1 MQPMQPTLL
10 ALRTILQSAALML
23 ICLATATATGLSAL
37 AALGLVPWL
46 DLPLMIDGAA
56 VPNGGLY
63 LQLGLTA
70 LLLCLCV
77 FLPTN
82 RRVMRLE
89 SAHHDFSIRM
99 EDVARAYAAAHASDR
114 AGVFQAPSEFD
125 AVKERMMHLRSH
137 PDLGGLEPDILEVAA
152 QMSRISE
159 DLAQAYSDDR
169 MERAYGFLRQRQQ
182 EIDSF
187 QERLDHA
194 KALHE
199 DIRRWA
205 NRLEGDEDMA
215 RAQLNR
221 LVADLDEL
229 LPELDLAQGGT
240 SDGDATS
247 ERIVRLTNLA
257 AE

>member
-1 MQPMQPTLL
+1 MQTMQPTLL
-10 ALRTILQSAALML
+10 ALRTLLQSAALTM
-23 ICLATATATGLSAL
+23 ICLATLAATALTAL
-37 AALGLVPWL
+37 AALGVLPWL

-56 VPNGGLY
+56 VPQGGLY
-63 LQLGLTA
+63 VQLALTG

-82 RRVMRLE
+82 RRVMQLE

-99 EDVARAYAAAHASDR
+99 EDVARAYATAHASDR

-137 PDLGGLEPDILEVAA
+137 PDLGALEPDILEVAA

-159 DLAQAYSDDR
+159 DMAQAYSNDR
-169 MERAYGFLRQRQQ
+169 MERAYDFLRQRQQ
-182 EIDSF
+182 EIESF

-194 KALHE
+194 KALHQ
-199 DIRRWA
+199 DIRHWA
-205 NRLEGDEDMA
+205 NRLEADEDMA
-215 RAQLNR
+215 RAQLHR
-221 LVADLDEL
+221 MVADLQEL
-229 LPELDLAQGGT
+229 LPELDLPEGQRSAH
-240 SDGDATS
+240 
-247 ERIVRLTNLA
+247 ERGAERVVRLTNLA